1 MKKNKLIIVCL
12 LVFCLLSCRWTPGN
26 NTKEKEGAEHEEFGL
41 SNDEICIKQDLMRG
55 GAIYYISRATET
67 RNLVN
72 IHDEGRYIQQAYYAG
87 RDLNRQKDG
96 QSPMWSPWPWNPI
109 QVGDYACNRAQI
121 LDYKKTGNS
130 LYIKCVP
137 MLWDMADCP
146 AEAVMEQWTTLKG
159 NVIKVRN
166 KLVCQRT
173 DSIYGEGVKRDQEIP
188 AVYLI
193 SALKNLYSYFGSAPF
208 TNASVR
214 QTEVKQL
221 ILNDPEHFWG
231 AYDDAS
237 ECWMAFVDDSLWG
250 VGVYTPSAT
259 RFLAGRY
266 GNDLEGDALSSAT
279 SYIAPLRVERL
290 KKNSVMDY
298 EYYLIICS
306 LDIIRKK
313 VYEIRENK
321 W

>member
-1 MKKNKLIIVCL
+1 M
-12 LVFCLLSCRWTPGN
+12 
-26 NTKEKEGAEHEEFGL
+26 
-41 SNDEICIKQDLMRG
+41 
-55 GAIYYISRATET
+55 
-67 RNLVN
+67 
-72 IHDEGRYIQQAYYAG
+72 
-87 RDLNRQKDG
+87 
-96 QSPMWSPWPWNPI
+96 
-109 QVGDYACNRAQI
+109 
-121 LDYKKTGNS
+121 
-130 LYIKCVP
+130 
-137 MLWDMADCP
+137 
-146 AEAVMEQWTTLKG
+146 KG

-298 EYYLIICS
+298 EYYLIIGS

>member
-1 MKKNKLIIVCL
+1 
-12 LVFCLLSCRWTPGN
+12 
-26 NTKEKEGAEHEEFGL
+26 
-41 SNDEICIKQDLMRG
+41 
-55 GAIYYISRATET
+55 
-67 RNLVN
+67 
-72 IHDEGRYIQQAYYAG
+72 
-87 RDLNRQKDG
+87 
-96 QSPMWSPWPWNPI
+96 MWSPWPWNPI

-137 MLWDMADCP
+137 MLWDIADCP

-231 AYDDAS
+231 A
-237 ECWMAFVDDSLWG
+237 
-250 VGVYTPSAT
+250 
-259 RFLAGRY
+259 
-266 GNDLEGDALSSAT
+266 
-279 SYIAPLRVERL
+279 
-290 KKNSVMDY
+290 
-298 EYYLIICS
+298 
-306 LDIIRKK
+306 
-313 VYEIRENK
+313 
-321 W
+321 